1 MVERHHKSIGELHLK
16 ISLQPHERTKVLPH
30 EAKFAPI
37 IMVERPPVR
46 DGTLVVLQ
54 LSNESRVYVFPPFF
68 TLTAAS
74 WLSRGVSGHRF
85 K

>member
-1 MVERHHKSIGELHLK
+1 MNEQRFYPMKLSV
-16 ISLQPHERTKVLPH
+16 
-30 EAKFAPI
+30 API

-74 WLSRGVSGHRF
+74 WLSRGVSGHQF